1 MKKIAL
7 LISLI
12 GLFILSS
19 CDTKDPVY
27 EYTNSNQPT
36 TENLTQ
42 SVPSDTTLLTND
54 KTSTTTIEESKKE
67 DDVYNDDIPWG
78 PLH

>member
-1 MKKIAL
+1 MRKIIM
-7 LISLI
+7 LIPIL
-12 GLFILSS
+12 GLFVLTS

-42 SVPSDTTLLTND
+42 SVPSDSTLLTND
-54 KTSTTTIEESKKE
+54 KVSTTEVEETKN

-78 PLH
+78 PFH